1 MSYIIKEKEYIVT
14 ESQILNAV
22 EYSLGIFLS
31 DTDEAKKILRMIM
44 TEVEKEVETVLEDDC
59 DEMTEEMWGMMMV

>member
-14 ESQILNAV
+14 KRQILNAV
-22 EYSLGIFLS
+22 EYTLGIFLS
-31 DTDEAKKILRMIM
+31 DTDEGKKILRMIM

>member
-1 MSYIIKEKEYIVT
+1 MRKEKEYIVT
-14 ESQILNAV
+14 KRQILNAV
-22 EYSLGIFLS
+22 EYTLGTFLS

-44 TEVEKEVETVLEDDC
+44 TEVEKEVETVLDDC

>member
-1 MSYIIKEKEYIVT
+1 MKKEKEYIVT
-14 ESQILNAV
+14 KKQILNAV
-22 EYSLGIFLS
+22 EYTLGIFLS

-44 TEVEKEVETVLEDDC
+44 AEVEKEVETVLEDDC

>member
-22 EYSLGIFLS
+22 EHTLGIFLS
-31 DTDEAKKILRMIM
+31 DMDEGKKILRMIM
-44 TEVEKEVETVLEDDC
+44 TEMEKEVETILDDC

>member
-1 MSYIIKEKEYIVT
+1 MKKEKEYIVT
-14 ESQILNAV
+14 KRQILDAV
-22 EYSLGIFLS
+22 EYTLGIFLS

-59 DEMTEEMWGMMMV
+59 DEMTDEMWGMMMV

>member
-1 MSYIIKEKEYIVT
+1 MKKDKEYIVT
-14 ESQILNAV
+14 EKQILNAV

-44 TEVEKEVETVLEDDC
+44 TEVEKEVETVLDDC